1 MSPGTAKKKQAWEA
15 STEQEQSVTVVPRA
29 VSLQGGAWRGMG
41 VGWVGGGG
49 VRGKQLRCSQEASS
63 QGLSEAFQRMTH
75 PQQPGHLGWC
85 SQSAGSKD
93 ILDVS
98 KVTNVG
104 KCHQHLWELALH
116 TGS

>member
-1 MSPGTAKKKQAWEA
+1 M
-15 STEQEQSVTVVPRA
+15 
-29 VSLQGGAWRGMG
+29 
-41 VGWVGGGG
+41 
-49 VRGKQLRCSQEASS
+49 RGKQLRRSQEASS